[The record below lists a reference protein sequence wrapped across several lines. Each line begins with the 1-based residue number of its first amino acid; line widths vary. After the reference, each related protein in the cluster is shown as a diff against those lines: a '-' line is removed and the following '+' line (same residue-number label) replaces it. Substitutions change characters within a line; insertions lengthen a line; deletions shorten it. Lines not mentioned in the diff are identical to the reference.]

1 MPDPSM
7 PSGEQ
12 PSMQGLLQQAL
23 KMQAQLTA
31 AQDELA
37 AAEVEGSAG
46 GGLVTARMT
55 GSGELVGLVIDPGA
69 VDQEDTETLADLVL
83 AAVRDASREAR
94 QLAAE
99 KMGAVT
105 AGLGAGRLGARRAG
119 RPQRAGWARRTRSS
133 RRAGHP
139 GGPSFPARPPVRL
152 GPCMKGPSRT

>member
-1 MPDPSM
+1 VPDPSM

-23 KMQAQLTA
+23 KMQAQLTV

-105 AGLGAGRLGARRAG
+105 AGLGAPGGLGALSGLGAPGGLRALSGLGGPGELGRLGGLGTPAG
-119 RPQRAGWARRTRSS
+119 SASLPD
-133 RRAGHP
+133 
-139 GGPSFPARPPVRL
+139 PP
-152 GPCMKGPSRT
+152 